1 MENGEIVN
9 IELTQE
15 EYDIIYDTLRSET
28 KRTMTDLI
36 YSKGDL
42 DKEIFNRRLD
52 KLNKLTN
59 KFTE

>member
-1 MENGEIVN
+1 MGNKETVN

-15 EYDIIYDTLRSET
+15 QYDIIYDMLGSET

-36 YSKGDL
+36 HSKGDL